1 MALKSYA
8 NVWDALLDT
17 PEEAVNMQL
26 RSKLMMEC
34 EELVKSWNVTQ
45 KEAAKR
51 LQITQPR
58 LNDLLSGKLHKF
70 SLDALVNLLSNADQ
84 SVEIIVRPRPEAA

>member
-58 LNDLLSGKLHKF
+58 LNDLLSGRLHKF
-70 SLDALVNLLSNADQ
+70 SLDALVNLLSKADQ
-84 SVEIIVRPRPEAA
+84 SVEVIVRPRSKAA

>member
-1 MALKSYA
+1 MTLKSYA

-34 EELVKSWNVTQ
+34 SELVKSWNVPQ
-45 KEAAKR
+45 KEAAAR
-51 LQITQPR
+51 LHITQPR
-58 LNDLLSGKLHKF
+58 LNDLLNGKLHKF
-70 SLDALVNLLSNADQ
+70 SLDALVTVLSNADQ
-84 SVEIIVRPRPEAA
+84 VVDIVVRPRHKAA

>member
-34 EELVKSWNVTQ
+34 TELVKSWNVTQ

-58 LNDLLSGKLHKF
+58 LNDLLNGKLNKF
-70 SLDALVNLLSNADQ
+70 SLDALVTLLSNADQ
-84 SVEIIVRPRPEAA
+84 SIDIVVRPRPEAA

>member
-34 EELVKSWNVTQ
+34 AELVKSWNVTQ

-58 LNDLLSGKLHKF
+58 LNDLLNGKLNKF
-70 SLDALVNLLSNADQ
+70 SLDALVTLLSNADQ
-84 SVEIIVRPRPEAA
+84 SIDIIVRPRPEAA